1 MKVLSGKS
9 LNAFTVSGQAFKF
22 ERKITT
28 VSCIH
33 TPSAEDEA
41 GRFAAAQQTA
51 LEQLHELR
59 DTAVSKVGKQLA
71 KIFDIHMVLTLDD
84 DFSDAVR
91 SIISTQRVNAEYAV
105 SLTSYNFSKIFAAMD
120 DDYMK
125 ARSADIHDISDR
137 LVSIL
142 SGRKQKSA
150 GFRNRRKQNNLHGG
164 LSPQRNNTVLR
175 KQRTGLS
182 DGFRLVRF
190 AFCDSRKEPQYSGYC
205 RSWLGFAERYTH
217 RRQPDR

>member
-91 SIISTQRVNAEYAV
+91 SISQAYGLTTCIPAV
-105 SLTSYNFSKIFAAMD
+105 
-120 DDYMK
+120 
-125 ARSADIHDISDR
+125 R
-137 LVSIL
+137 LH
-142 SGRKQKSA
+142 A
-150 GFRNRRKQNNLHGG
+150 
-164 LSPQRNNTVLR
+164 
-175 KQRTGLS
+175 TG
-182 DGFRLVRF
+182 
-190 AFCDSRKEPQYSGYC
+190 
-205 RSWLGFAERYTH
+205 
-217 RRQPDR
+217 

>member
-59 DTAVSKVGKQLA
+59 DTAVSPRSEKQLA

-91 SIISTQRVNAEYAV
+91 SIISTQCVNAEYAV
-105 SLTSYNFSKIFAAMD
+105 SLTSYNFSKIL
-120 DDYMK
+120 
-125 ARSADIHDISDR
+125 R
-137 LVSIL
+137 
-142 SGRKQKSA
+142 
-150 GFRNRRKQNNLHGG
+150 RNG
-164 LSPQRNNTVLR
+164 
-175 KQRTGLS
+175 
-182 DGFRLVRF
+182 
-190 AFCDSRKEPQYSGYC
+190 
-205 RSWLGFAERYTH
+205 
-217 RRQPDR
+217 

>member
-150 GFRNRRKQNNLHGG
+150 KDFATGANKIICTEDFL
-164 LSPQRNNTVLR
+164 PQ
-175 KQRTGLS
+175 
-182 DGFRLVRF
+182 
-190 AFCDSRKEPQYSGYC
+190 
-205 RSWLGFAERYTH
+205 
-217 RRQPDR
+217 